1 MIKFEKTTCMIV
13 VTGAAGFIGS
23 CMIARLNES
32 NFNNIIAV
40 DVFQDEFKN
49 QNLAGKKL
57 RATIDR
63 EAFLPWLDENAEAVE
78 FIFHLGAH
86 TDTTEQDTDI
96 LRKLNTDY
104 SKAIWKRC
112 VDEQIPL
119 IYASSAATYGA
130 GENGFSDDENTLESL
145 KPLNAY
151 GQSKQEFDLWAISQE
166 QKPFFWAGLKFFN
179 VYGPNEY
186 HKERMASVV
195 YHSFHKIIES
205 NTLKLFKSHRS
216 DFEDGEQK
224 RDFLYVKDAVEVMYW
239 LMHHRKNSGIYNIGT
254 GEARSFNSL
263 ATAIFK
269 SLGLESKVEY
279 VDTPED
285 IREKYQYFTEAD
297 IKKIKSI
304 GYPMDFTTLE
314 AGVDDYIKNYLL
326 NMTYY

>member
-1 MIKFEKTTCMIV
+1 MIV

-23 CMIARLNES
+23 CMIGRLNQS

-40 DVFQDEFKN
+40 DIFQDEFKN
-49 QNLAGKKL
+49 QNLLGKNL

-86 TDTTEQDTDI
+86 TDTTEENTDT
-96 LRKLNTDY
+96 LKKLNTDF

-119 IYASSAATYGA
+119 IYASSAATYGD
-130 GENGFSDDENTLESL
+130 GSHGFSDKETTLKSL
-145 KPLNAY
+145 IPLNAY
-151 GQSKQEFDLWAISQE
+151 GQSKHDFDVWAISQE
-166 QKPFFWAGLKFFN
+166 TMPFFWAGLKFFN

-195 YHSFHKIIES
+195 YHSFQKIIEF
-205 NTLKLFKSHRS
+205 NTLKLFKSHNPG
-216 DFEDGEQK
+216 FQDGEQK

-254 GEARSFNSL
+254 GQARTFNSL
-263 ATAIFK
+263 AQSVFK
-269 SLGLESKVEY
+269 SLGLEPKVEY
-279 VDTPED
+279 IDTPED
-285 IREKYQYFTEAD
+285 IREKYQYYTQAD
-297 IKKIKSI
+297 NQKIKSI

-314 AGVDDYIKNYLL
+314 AGVDDYVRNYLL
-326 NMTYY
+326 DMAYY

>member
-1 MIKFEKTTCMIV
+1 M
-13 VTGAAGFIGS
+13 
-23 CMIARLNES
+23 
-32 NFNNIIAV
+32 
-40 DVFQDEFKN
+40 
-49 QNLAGKKL
+49 
-57 RATIDR
+57 
-63 EAFLPWLDENAEAVE
+63 E

-145 KPLNAY
+145 EPLNAY
-151 GQSKQEFDLWAISQE
+151 GESKQEFDLWAISQE

-263 ATAIFK
+263 ATVIFK